1 MTKEQYPDVPR
12 FLRYARYALLLLVLA
27 AGTVYFATE
36 RGQHNM
42 SPNAFASTSSASKP
56 LIDTLAP
63 KQIATATFAM
73 G

>member
-1 MTKEQYPDVPR
+1 MIKEQYHAVFR
-12 FLRYARYALLLLVLA
+12 FRRFALLLLVLA
-27 AGTVYFATE
+27 AATVYFATE

-42 SPNAFASTSSASKP
+42 TPNAFASASPPSRP

-63 KQIATATFAM
+63 KQFATATFAM

>member
-1 MTKEQYPDVPR
+1 MTKEQYANAPR
-12 FLRYARYALLLLVLA
+12 FRRYALLLVLA
-27 AGTVYFATE
+27 AATVYFATE

-42 SPNAFASTSSASKP
+42 SPNAFASASKP

>member
-1 MTKEQYPDVPR
+1 MSKDQHPDVPR
-12 FLRYARYALLLLVLA
+12 FPRYALLLFLLA
-27 AGTVYFATE
+27 AGAVYFATE

-42 SPNAFASTSSASKP
+42 SPNAFASASSASKP

-63 KQIATATFAM
+63 KRIATATFAM